1 MSHQM
6 RTQTHTHTHTPP
18 PKIQY
23 EMMLLTRITGLMR
36 QVTST
41 LTTLGESNLTQ
52 FRRQN
57 IGKGNTTTQSALL
70 ICKAKPNPTK
80 CVPNMF
86 PPKFRH
92 FGLWE
97 AFSLV

>member
-6 RTQTHTHTHTPP
+6 HTHTHT
-18 PKIQY
+18 KIQY

-57 IGKGNTTTQSALL
+57 TGKGNTTTQSALL
-70 ICKAKPNPTK
+70 IRQNQILQS
-80 CVPNMF
+80 VF
-86 PPKFRH
+86 PICF
-92 FGLWE
+92 LQ
-97 AFSLV
+97 SLDILARGRPSH